1 MLSNKRFQLTTSTLA
16 IDPVDK
22 CGWITIPAGA
32 ILSVVAGPN
41 GGGSH
46 RMVNRMVNVDWEG
59 RRLSMFAIDLTA
71 GIEITD
77 HSASA

>member
-1 MLSNKRFQLTTSTLA
+1 MLSNKRFQMITSTLA

-46 RMVNRMVNVDWEG
+46 RMVNVDWEG
-59 RRLSMFAIDLTA
+59 RPLSMFAIDYRNHGRQCQRL
-71 GIEITD
+71 EP
-77 HSASA
+77 